1 MGISWNLKRALL
13 QEALKQIRLDA
24 QLTQAD
30 LARRLGKPQSYVSKY
45 ESGERRLDIIEVQ
58 EVCLAVG
65 ETLSSFSQALEA
77 SFATEERLEEGK
89 ALDEQ

>member
-1 MGISWNLKRALL
+1 MDISWNLKRALL

-30 LARRLGKPQSYVSKY
+30 LAKRLGKPQSYISKY

-58 EVCLAVG
+58 EICLAVG
-65 ETLSSFSQALEA
+65 ETLSNFAQTLERSFL
-77 SFATEERLEEGK
+77 TEENIEKTSKE
-89 ALDEQ
+89 AHE